1 MAGCSLAGG
10 LGTSLVKLELLVL
23 GIGGDPLE
31 EERKIKDIHWYIN
44 QQHTQGEFKKFLK
57 GCYKCN
63 QSRFSGVSNSFMI
76 ISLSSVEL
84 LRSVLFELW
93 KKKLKC

>member
-31 EERKIKDIHWYIN
+31 EERKIKKN
-44 QQHTQGEFKKFLK
+44 K
-57 GCYKCN
+57 GHSLVYKSTTH
-63 QSRFSGVSNSFMI
+63 SRGVQK
-76 ISLSSVEL
+76 VPK
-84 LRSVLFELW
+84 RVL
-93 KKKLKC
+93 